1 MFFLQSKLA
10 TKYFTE
16 LAVQEGQGDL
26 HSQSSVPPTAGD
38 VLLLLL
44 LNKAIRQGAA

>member
-10 TKYFTE
+10 TKYFPE
-16 LAVQEGQGDL
+16 LEVEEGEGEL
-26 HSQSSVPPTAGD
+26 HSQSGVLPTAGD

-44 LNKAIRQGAA
+44 